1 MWNVSEK
8 IENDFRVFWFE
19 YLEDFSCYVL
29 RWRKI
34 KIEISLVGKLRL
46 RIKFWLWEVNEY
58 LYG

>member
-19 YLEDFSCYVL
+19 YLEDCSCYVL